1 MVLSKKKILLNENL
15 KQDLLCLGESIEQI
29 CSKPYEEINT
39 RFKNYSEQKK
49 SPNWY
54 NLEQY
59 TNKYLWYIEDEDFK
73 EVISNL
79 IAEYERVARI
89 DIDEEKF
96 FKNRLDIFKMIID
109 ISVKNISTKDWVEKE
124 INRQEDK
131 SNSNIIGFFH
141 EKLIG
146 KIDGWEALDVGNGID
161 ITGRNATIELKNKH
175 NTTKGE
181 DEVGIYEKL
190 NGKLQSNPQFEKA
203 YFARIIDTKS
213 QDKQWTGERKIKE
226 SLTPTNR
233 TLYSNTLKFR
243 IEGDKI
249 YRKFDNENIHIISG
263 DKLYE
268 LLTGDKFAFKKLIE
282 ALPKVFKDLGYAKN
296 FDENGELEKY
306 LINKNFFLSGYIGYE
321 TAFPLT
327 FNTLEN
333 LVNKKTNFYIQ
344 TENGNIPFDINQ
356 KQFHDLKATKIK
368 ARIPLLKENKVIF
381 EEDIQYLFCLNE
393 EMILETDG
401 QGEKDF
407 LRVTLKLK
415 SNGQILFST
424 KILKELL
431 N

>member
-1 MVLSKKKILLNENL
+1 MVLSKKKILSNKNL
-15 KQDLLCLGESIEQI
+15 IQDLFSIYSGESIEQI
-29 CSKPYEEINT
+29 CSKSYEEIYN
-39 RFKNYSEQKK
+39 KV
-49 SPNWY
+49 PDHY

-79 IAEYERVARI
+79 ITEYERVARI

-190 NGKLQSNPQFEKA
+190 DGKLQSNPQFKKA

-268 LLTGDKFAFKKLIE
+268 LLTGDKLAFKKLIE

-306 LINKNFFLSGYIGYE
+306 LINKNFFLSRYMGYE
-321 TAFPLT
+321 TAFSQT

-333 LVNKKTNFYIQ
+333 LVNKKTNFYIA
-344 TENGNIPFDINQ
+344 TLDNDKEFDINQ
-356 KQFHDLKATKIK
+356 FQTHTLFAKKSNQSLVLKKNNKNIF
-368 ARIPLLKENKVIF
+368 KENVQYDFEYNDEVIL
-381 EEDIQYLFCLNE
+381 I
-393 EMILETDG
+393 TDG
-401 QGEKDF
+401 RTNPDF
-407 LRVTLKLK
+407 LIITLKLK
-415 SNGQILFST
+415 SDERILFST
-424 KILKELL
+424 EILKELL

>member
-1 MVLSKKKILLNENL
+1 MVLSKKKILSDENL
-15 KQDLLCLGESIEQI
+15 KQQLFSLYPAESIEQI
-29 CSKPYEEINT
+29 CSKSYEEIT
-39 RFKNYSEQKK
+39 FKIKK
-49 SPNWY
+49 
-54 NLEQY
+54 NLESY

-79 IAEYERVARI
+79 ITEYERVARI
-89 DIDEEKF
+89 DIDEDKF

-109 ISVKNISTKDWVEKE
+109 ISLKNISTKDWVEKE

-131 SNSNIIGFFH
+131 SNTNIIGFLH

-146 KIDGWEALDVGNGID
+146 KIDGWSALKVGEGTD
-161 ITGRNATIELKNKH
+161 ITGTDTTIELKNKH

-190 NGKLQSNPQFEKA
+190 NGKLQSNPQFKKA

-213 QDKQWTGERKIKE
+213 QDKQWNGERKIKD

-233 TLYSNTLKFR
+233 TTYSDTSKF
-243 IEGDKI
+243 IIKEGKI
-249 YRKFDNENIHIISG
+249 YRKFANENIHIISG

-268 LLTGDKFAFKKLIE
+268 LLTGDRFAFKKLIE
-282 ALPKVFKDLGYAKN
+282 ALPKVFKDLEYAKN

-306 LINKNFFLSGYIGYE
+306 LINKNFSLSSYIGYE
-321 TAFPLT
+321 E
-327 FNTLEN
+327 NSYQNIDELER
-333 LVNKKTNFYIQ
+333 LVNKKSNFYIQ
-344 TENGNIPFDINQ
+344 TDNGNKSFDIDQ
-356 KQFHDLKATKIK
+356 YQFHYLVANRQIEKLI
-368 ARIPLLKENKVIF
+368 LLKENKLIF
-381 EEDIQYLFCLNE
+381 IEDIQYSFYLNE
-393 EMILETDG
+393 EVILETDG
-401 QGEKDF
+401 QRERDF

-431 N
+431 I

>member
-1 MVLSKKKILLNENL
+1 MVLSKKKILSNENL
-15 KQDLLCLGESIEQI
+15 RQALLCLGESIEQI
-29 CSKPYEEINT
+29 CSKSYEEIYN
-39 RFKNYSEQKK
+39 KVPYH
-49 SPNWY
+49 Y

-79 IAEYERVARI
+79 ITEYERVARI

-146 KIDGWEALDVGNGID
+146 KIDGWEALAVGNGID
-161 ITGRNATIELKNKH
+161 ITGKNATIELKNKH

-213 QDKQWTGERKIKE
+213 QDKQWTGERKIKD
-226 SLTPTNR
+226 SLTPANR

-282 ALPKVFKDLGYAKN
+282 ALPKIFKDLGYAKN

-306 LINKNFFLSGYIGYE
+306 LINKNFFLSGYMGYE
-321 TAFPLT
+321 TAFSPT

-344 TENGNIPFDINQ
+344 LNNIRLPFDINQ
-356 KQFHDLKATKIK
+356 KEVYISKANYIQTITLFKG
-368 ARIPLLKENKVIF
+368 NKVIF
-381 EEDIQYLFCLNE
+381 KENIQCSFYIDNIIVLEVDGQENREFLKITLKPKFDIQP
-393 EMILETDG
+393 
-401 QGEKDF
+401 
-407 LRVTLKLK
+407 
-415 SNGQILFST
+415 LFSI